1 MKWRQKQMKRWVH
14 IGAAALLL
22 SSFLAGCGDNDDNTS
37 SGQPSTAA
45 TDSQNDVA
53 GSAVQTTAGW
63 GAVDEQSSTV
73 YYELFVRSFAD
84 SNGDGIGDLNG
95 VTAKLDYLESLGVG
109 GIWLMP
115 ITESP
120 SYHGYDVTNYKKVE
134 PDYGTLD
141 DLKRLVDEA
150 HKRGIKVIM
159 DLVVNHTSSEHPW
172 FKEALANPAS
182 PYRSW
187 YHFATADEKVQT
199 DSAAGADSAWHGSGD
214 NRYLSI
220 FWGGMPDLNF
230 DNQEVRD
237 AMIDAGQFWLDQ
249 GVDGFRLDAAKHI
262 YGDYASTIHSKDVQ
276 ELNQAWWQEFRA
288 GLIQK
293 KPDVYLVGEV
303 WDSTSVIA
311 PLLNHAL
318 DSGFNF
324 DLAAKLLSGADREQ
338 DPDAA
343 FGLARAYGA
352 YEQASN
358 GAFVDAPF
366 LSNHDQTRVMT
377 ALNGNEEHARMAA
390 AMLLTMPGNPFIYY
404 GEELGLTGSKPDER
418 LREPMPWTA
427 SLNGVDQTRWM
438 EPMFAKGG
446 DVSVEREEADS
457 GSILQWYKTLIQW
470 RNDEN
475 ALNNGGMDFF
485 KLGDEK
491 GLSAYIR
498 MTADERVLVVH
509 NLTNKPL
516 QAVISNQT
524 VYGAFTTIAHA
535 TDAAA
540 TLEAHTLNMPPYSTV
555 IVK

>member
-1 MKWRQKQMKRWVH
+1 MKLQKKHAKRWIH
-14 IGAAALLL
+14 TGAAALLL
-22 SSFLAGCGDNDDNTS
+22 SSFLAGCGDSSDNTAS
-37 SGQPSTAA
+37 EQPSPA
-45 TDSQNDVA
+45 TDKQQE
-53 GSAVQTTAGW
+53 AVGTAKNTTAGW
-63 GAVDEQSSTV
+63 GAVDEQPSTV

-84 SNGDGIGDLNG
+84 SNDDGIGDLNG
-95 VTAKLDYLESLGVG
+95 VTAKLDYLASLGVG

-120 SYHGYDVTNYKKVE
+120 SYHGYDTTDYKKVE

-172 FKEALANPAS
+172 FKEALTNPSS

-187 YHFATADEKVQT
+187 YHFAAADEKVQT

-230 DNQEVRD
+230 DNPKVRE

-249 GVDGFRLDAAKHI
+249 GIDGFRLDAAKHI
-262 YGDYASTIHSKDVQ
+262 YGDYASTIHTKEVQ
-276 ELNQAWWQEFRA
+276 DLNQAWWQEFRA

-338 DPDAA
+338 DSDIA
-343 FGLARAYGA
+343 FSLSRAYGA
-352 YEQASN
+352 YEHASA

-377 ALNGNEEHARMAA
+377 ALNGNVEHARMAA

-427 SLNGVDQTRWM
+427 SLNDSDDTRWI

-457 GSILQWYKTLIQW
+457 GSLLQWYKTLIQW
-470 RNDEN
+470 RNEEK
-475 ALNNGGMDFF
+475 ALHDGGIDSF

-498 MTADERVLVVH
+498 MTVDERVLVVH
-509 NLTNKPL
+509 NLSSKPL
-516 QAVISNQT
+516 QAVISDQT
-524 VYGAFTTIAHA
+524 AYGAFSTIVHTT
-535 TDAAA
+535 DSSAA
-540 TLEAHTLNMPPYSTV
+540 LEKHSLSLPPYSTV
-555 IVK
+555 IIK